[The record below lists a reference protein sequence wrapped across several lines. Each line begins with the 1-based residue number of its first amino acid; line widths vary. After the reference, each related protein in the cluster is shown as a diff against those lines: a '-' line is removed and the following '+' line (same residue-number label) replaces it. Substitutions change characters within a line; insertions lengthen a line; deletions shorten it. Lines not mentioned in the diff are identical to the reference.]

1 MTLPVASVDNDDVL
15 VAFNRRFIPYMNGI
29 LGTNLTYEGFYSY
42 DFRVMYP
49 QVPWEKMLKHVERF
63 CHTIHHE
70 IEPEEGA
77 VEGMAIVREL
87 FATHLNTSRC
97 ESTWDVTLGLLSQ
110 HGFDPLDGHHFT
122 NGVSVKYPERR
133 RAKSQVC
140 TEIGA
145 VVHVEDSAQHANEV
159 AEALGISV
167 IMPIRPW
174 NMNEELVSGVIPSRS
189 WSETVDL
196 LGKIHSELA
205 RG

>member
-1 MTLPVASVDNDDVL
+1 MTLPVASIDNDDVL
-15 VAFNRRFIPYMNGI
+15 VAFNRRFIPYMNDI
-29 LGTNLTYEGFYSY
+29 LGMNLTYESFYSY

-77 VEGMAIVREL
+77 VEGMAIIREL
-87 FATHLNTSRC
+87 FSTQLNTSRC
-97 ESTWDVTLGLLSQ
+97 ESTREMTLGLLSQ
-110 HGFDPLDGHHFT
+110 HGFDPLDDHHFT

-133 RAKSQVC
+133 RTKSEVC
-140 TEIGA
+140 TQIHA

-159 AEALGISV
+159 AQTLGIPV

-174 NMNEELVSGVIPSRS
+174 NREEELAPGVIPSES
-189 WSETVDL
+189 WAQTVDL
-196 LGKIHSELA
+196 LGDIHSMLA
-205 RG
+205 KV